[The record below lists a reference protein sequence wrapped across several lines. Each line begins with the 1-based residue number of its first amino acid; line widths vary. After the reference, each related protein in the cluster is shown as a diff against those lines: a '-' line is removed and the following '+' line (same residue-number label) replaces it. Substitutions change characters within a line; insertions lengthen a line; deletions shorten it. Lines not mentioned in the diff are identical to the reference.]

1 MQIMA
6 KTKAINISW
15 KKNEMNEE
23 DGLNN
28 ECSWATV
35 RMSNLPS
42 DLFPSLKIPII
53 IIIIITRITIVL
65 VLRLAWLEV
74 LSTFSSSWSKFLPP
88 PRIIHGGT
96 GPTGS
101 GHEGTPRACSKL
113 ITPNPRICFGSPLC
127 EDTIPYVCL
136 FACLRHVRPVCSPFN
151 SFISSV

>member
-42 DLFPSLKIPII
+42 DLFPSLKIP
-53 IIIIITRITIVL
+53 
-65 VLRLAWLEV
+65 
-74 LSTFSSSWSKFLPP
+74 SSS
-88 PRIIHGGT
+88 
-96 GPTGS
+96 
-101 GHEGTPRACSKL
+101 
-113 ITPNPRICFGSPLC
+113 
-127 EDTIPYVCL
+127 
-136 FACLRHVRPVCSPFN
+136 
-151 SFISSV
+151 SSSSLV